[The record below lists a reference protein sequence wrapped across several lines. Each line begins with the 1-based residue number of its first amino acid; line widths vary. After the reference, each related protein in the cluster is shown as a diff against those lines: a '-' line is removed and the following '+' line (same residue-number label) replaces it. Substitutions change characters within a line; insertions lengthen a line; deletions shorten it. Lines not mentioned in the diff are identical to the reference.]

1 MIPDTGT
8 RYHPSP
14 HGDQGT
20 EGCGVPGVGVEG
32 LRQWSPGQGIEGK
45 DRSKKFLKLN
55 YLNIKVV

>member
-8 RYHPSP
+8 LHPSP
-14 HGDQGT
+14 AGIRVS
-20 EGCGVPGVGVEG
+20 GCGVPGVGVEG